1 MRKAFWLLD
10 VNYEARDGCPE
21 VWIWGIDREGMR
33 ILLIDRGFRP
43 YFYCIPKEKTEPRE
57 IIEEVKSNREL
68 MGDVVELEVCKM
80 RYFGKPVDAVKV
92 TYTRPEAVEEHVKWF
107 LKTGKVDKVLEDDI
121 RFTARYLIDRDLR
134 PCSWYEVEVEE
145 LEGEKGVKVDA
156 VYLVKP
162 PFKPLDIH
170 ETPALKILAFSV
182 VCYSTVGEPVP
193 KRDPIVII
201 SLITSD
207 GKSEQFSLNGGDEKS
222 LIKSFVD
229 FVRGFDPDIIA
240 GYATNSKYWDYLIE
254 RAAKNGVNLYV
265 GRTETIPHRSVY
277 GHMSVTGRINLDL
290 LDYIDEFGE
299 IKVKTLENFA
309 EFLGISEGGDVES
322 IDEMEFARY
331 WDDPSKRPKLLR
343 FSMDRARRV
352 MSIVDKIL
360 DYSMQLANI
369 VGIPMDYVGSAAVG
383 FRVEWLLIREAR
395 KFGELVPKR
404 VERRYFP
411 YAGGMVLTPKKG
423 LHENIAVLDFKS
435 LYPNIMIKYNISP
448 DTYIEPG
455 ADVPEEKVYVAPE
468 VGHRFLKEPPGIYK
482 KILED
487 LISARD
493 ELRVKLKS
501 LAVGSPS
508 YRLYDA
514 RQKAIKVITNAV
526 YGYAG
531 WLGARWYIKPVAE
544 AATAWGR
551 YIIRS
556 TLELSKELGL
566 NVIYGDTDSV
576 FVEYDEAKVDK
587 LLDIV
592 RKKLG
597 LELRPDKVYVRVLF
611 TEAKKRYCGLLKDG
625 RLDYVGFEIVR
636 GDWTE
641 AAKKV
646 QEEVLKIILKEKSP
660 DKARD
665 FVVEY
670 VSQLRERKVPLK
682 DLVIWKSIT
691 RPIEE
696 YKVNAPHIEA
706 AKILIDKGW
715 TIYPGDKVGYVIISG
730 SGPIY
735 KRAIPYNLASIED
748 VDIEY
753 YIWKQ
758 IVPPV
763 ERILKIF
770 GVEIKQA
777 LTHRSLR
784 TLLDAY

>member
-10 VNYEARDGCPE
+10 VNYEFREGVPE
-21 VWIWGIDREGMR
+21 VWVWGIDREGKR
-33 ILLIDRGFRP
+33 ILIIDQSFRP
-43 YFYCIPKEKTEPRE
+43 YFYCIPKDGVDPKE
-57 IIEEVKSNREL
+57 IIEEAKSDEEL
-68 MGDVVELEVCKM
+68 MRDIVGLEACEM

-92 TYTRPEAVEEHVKWF
+92 TYTNPDATEEHVKKV
-107 LKTGKVDKVLEDDI
+107 LKTGKVEKVLEDDI
-121 RFTARYLIDRDLR
+121 RFTAKYLIDRNLR
-134 PCSWYEVEVEE
+134 PCSWYEIEVEE
-145 LEGEKGVKVDA
+145 LKGWEGVRVDA
-156 VYLVKP
+156 VYLAKP
-162 PFKPLDIH
+162 PFTQLELYENPD
-170 ETPALKILAFSV
+170 LKVLAFSV
-182 VCYSTVGEPVP
+182 VCYSTVGEPLP
-193 KRDPIVII
+193 QRDPIAII
-201 SLITSD
+201 SLVTSD
-207 GKSEQFSLNGGDEKS
+207 GRSEQFSLNKSGEKG
-222 LIKSFVD
+222 LIESFVN
-229 FVRGFDPDIIA
+229 FVKKFDPDIIA

-254 RAAKNGVNLYV
+254 RAARNGVNLYV
-265 GRTETIPHRSVY
+265 GRTESIPHRSVY
-277 GHMSVTGRINLDL
+277 GHVSVTGRINLDL
-290 LDYIDEFGE
+290 LDYVEEFGE
-299 IKVKTLENFA
+299 VKVKTLENFA
-309 EFLGISEGGDVES
+309 EFLGVTGGGEAEP
-322 IDEMEFARY
+322 IEEMEFARY
-331 WDDPSKRPKLLR
+331 WDDPAKRSKLLL
-343 FSMDRARRV
+343 FSMDRARKV
-352 MSIVDKIL
+352 MGIADKIL

-395 KFGELVPKR
+395 KFGELVPKK

-448 DTYIEPG
+448 DTYVDPG
-455 ADVPEEKVYVAPE
+455 VEVPEEKVYVAPE

-482 KILED
+482 KILER

-501 LAVGSPS
+501 LAVESPS

-551 YIIRS
+551 HTIRS
-556 TLELSKELGL
+556 TLELARELGL

-576 FVEYDEAKVDK
+576 FVEYDEEKINR
-587 LLDIV
+587 LLSMV
-592 RKKLG
+592 KEKLG

-611 TEAKKRYCGLLKDG
+611 TEAKKRYCGLLEDG
-625 RLDYVGFEIVR
+625 RMDYVGFEIVR

-646 QEEVLKIILKEKSP
+646 QEEVLRIILKEKSP

-670 VSQLRERKVPLK
+670 VSKLRERRIPLR

-706 AKILIDKGW
+706 AKILIGKGW
-715 TIYPGDKVGYVIISG
+715 TVYPGDKVGYVIVSG

-735 KRAIPYNLASIED
+735 KRAVPYNLASIED
-748 VDIEY
+748 IDIEY
-753 YIWKQ
+753 YISKQ
-758 IVPPV
+758 IIPPV
-763 ERILKIF
+763 ERILKVF
-770 GVEIKQA
+770 GVDIKRA
-777 LTHRSLR
+777 VTHRSLR
-784 TLLDAY
+784 RLLDAY